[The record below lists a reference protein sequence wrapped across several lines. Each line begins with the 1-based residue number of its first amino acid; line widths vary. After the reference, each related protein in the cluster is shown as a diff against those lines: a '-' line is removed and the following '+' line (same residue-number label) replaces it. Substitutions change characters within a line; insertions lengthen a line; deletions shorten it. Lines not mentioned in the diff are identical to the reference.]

1 MAPKRGQSVE
11 PTPERDEFMKKLVA
25 YHEAR
30 GYDSRVLQEQQKEQ
44 QLTRMCQNHAGSRT
58 QDWTATRR
66 FIQPVPARCQ

>member
-30 GYDSRVLQEQQKEQ
+30 GYDSRVSQEQQKEQ
-44 QLTRMCQNHAGSRT
+44 
-58 QDWTATRR
+58 
-66 FIQPVPARCQ
+66 